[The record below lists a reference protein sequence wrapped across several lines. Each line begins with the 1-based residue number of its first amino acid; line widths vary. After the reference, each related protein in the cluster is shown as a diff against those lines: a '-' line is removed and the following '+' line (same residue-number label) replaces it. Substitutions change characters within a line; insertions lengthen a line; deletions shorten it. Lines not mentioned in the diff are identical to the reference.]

1 MKYAIAIH
9 GGAIGAVEDWDAE
22 QQAAVKQSLGEALR
36 IGQTMLAEGAA
47 SLDVVEKVVR
57 YLEDD
62 PLFNAGRG
70 AVFNAKQEHELDA
83 SIMDGRDRSCGAVG
97 GVRTVKNPI
106 SLARLVM
113 TKTPHVL
120 LVSDGAE
127 KFADDVGVERV
138 EPAYFSTEA
147 KRKEL
152 REFLRQQAEDGHLG
166 TVGCAALDRH
176 GNLAAATSTG
186 GLTGKRYGRVGDS
199 PIVGA
204 GTYADNQTCAV
215 SCTGRGEDFIR
226 NAIAFQ
232 VSALMKYG
240 GKPVDT
246 AVGQLITDRQHPI
259 SGGIIAVSH
268 DGQITMQ
275 FNSAGMSR
283 AAADSS
289 GRSEMLLGR

>member
-9 GGAIGAVEDWDAE
+9 GGAIGALEDWDAE
-22 QQAAVKQSLGEALR
+22 QQAAVQQSLGEALR

-47 SLDVVEKVVR
+47 SLDVVEKVLR

-70 AVFNAKQEHELDA
+70 AVFNAKEEHELDA

-138 EPAYFSTEA
+138 DPAYFSTEA

-152 REFLRQQAEDGHLG
+152 H
-166 TVGCAALDRH
+166 
-176 GNLAAATSTG
+176 
-186 GLTGKRYGRVGDS
+186 RVSS
-199 PIVGA
+199 PA
-204 GTYADNQTCAV
+204 G
-215 SCTGRGEDFIR
+215 
-226 NAIAFQ
+226 
-232 VSALMKYG
+232 
-240 GKPVDT
+240 
-246 AVGQLITDRQHPI
+246 
-259 SGGIIAVSH
+259 
-268 DGQITMQ
+268 
-275 FNSAGMSR
+275 
-283 AAADSS
+283 
-289 GRSEMLLGR
+289 

>member
-1 MKYAIAIH
+1 M
-9 GGAIGAVEDWDAE
+9 
-22 QQAAVKQSLGEALR
+22 
-36 IGQTMLAEGAA
+36 
-47 SLDVVEKVVR
+47 
-57 YLEDD
+57 
-62 PLFNAGRG
+62 
-70 AVFNAKQEHELDA
+70 
-83 SIMDGRDRSCGAVG
+83 
-97 GVRTVKNPI
+97 
-106 SLARLVM
+106 
-113 TKTPHVL
+113 
-120 LVSDGAE
+120 
-127 KFADDVGVERV
+127 
-138 EPAYFSTEA
+138 
-147 KRKEL
+147 
-152 REFLRQQAEDGHLG
+152 
-166 TVGCAALDRH
+166 GCTALDRH

-240 GKPVDT
+240 EKPVDT
-246 AVGQLITDRQHPI
+246 AVGQLIADRQHPI

-275 FNSAGMSR
+275 FNSAGMCR

-289 GRSEMLLGR
+289 GRSEVLLGR